1 MRWCRII
8 LAVVLI
14 GAVLPA
20 LAAETPEAPAGDPKV
35 SEDTLVRGD
44 AYYHLMK
51 AMLVAKEAQVREAI
65 RHLRTAIELEPDSAD
80 LRAEAAN
87 LLYLL
92 GQRFEAESTARQA
105 LELDP
110 ENARALE
117 LLAEML
123 VNRAMAAGG
132 DAKGLR
138 EGVALYERLAALPDA
153 DVEVWQMLANLHLEL
168 GDTDAAVAAA
178 ERLVELRP
186 GDAGALR
193 MLVRSQVQAARPAD
207 AIRSMAEYLIGNPRL
222 DPEGPEAQ
230 HTLGWM
236 SKLVR
241 DEQAWPIIAEHGQA
255 LREAQPD
262 LAMLHGLVGE
272 ALLRTGDNEGAAA
285 SLERSIELS
294 IGDDAES
301 RFFLATAYGS
311 MGRLADA
318 VELTRNLT
326 EEFPDHGGVRNL
338 LGELLA
344 QQGDNA
350 AAIAALGRALE
361 TFQNEPQEIE
371 RREGLRRRIV
381 SLYLLQDDTDSA
393 GAILDSFERPDGVA
407 ALEARSVYALET
419 GDFEAAR
426 DSARRLREAEPTEI
440 GQALAL
446 EAEALAREGKESRA
460 RSRYADAAARLSN
473 VVWARAA
480 MVFDEIGRPEVGE
493 ELLRA
498 WVAQEPENPQARF
511 RLGSYLE
518 RAGDYD
524 DARAELERAI
534 ELDPLDAEALNY
546 LGYSLA
552 DRDRDLQEA
561 LGLIERAVAINPWNG
576 AFLDSLGWVYY
587 RMGRYVDAREPLE
600 RAAREYPRDAVV
612 LDHLGDV
619 YARLGESE
627 DALRLWLAALEL
639 EGDNAETIREKI
651 SKHAD
656 AAQVDR
662 DEPDAVD

>member
-1 MRWCRII
+1 MH
-8 LAVVLI
+8 AVD
-14 GAVLPA
+14 P
-20 LAAETPEAPAGDPKV
+20 PESGTAPADSKV
-35 SEDTLVRGD
+35 SEETRVRGD

-51 AMLVAKEAQVREAI
+51 AMLVAKEAKVRDAI
-65 RHLRTAIELEPDSAD
+65 RHLRTALELEPESAD

-92 GQRFEAESTARQA
+92 GQRFEAESTAREA

-117 LLAEML
+117 LLAEMI
-123 VNRAMAAGG
+123 VNRAMASGG

-138 EGVALYERLAALPDA
+138 EGVALYERLATLPEA
-153 DVEVWQMLANLHLEL
+153 DDEVWQMLANLRLEL
-168 GDTDAAVAAA
+168 GDTAGAVAAA
-178 ERLVELRP
+178 ESLVERRP

-193 MLVRSQVQAARPAD
+193 LLVRSQVQAGRSAA
-207 AIRSMAEYLIGNPRL
+207 AIRSMTEFLIGNPRL
-222 DPEGPEAQ
+222 DPEGPEVQ

-241 DEQAWPIIAEHGQA
+241 DEQAWPLVAERSA
-255 LREAQPD
+255 TLTEAQPD
-262 LAMLHGLVGE
+262 VAILHGLVGE
-272 ALLRTGDNEGAAA
+272 ALLRTGRNEEAAA
-285 SLERSIELS
+285 SLERAIELS
-294 IGDDAES
+294 IGEDAEL

-318 VELTRNLT
+318 IELTRALT

-344 QQGDNA
+344 QQGDTA
-350 AAIAALGRALE
+350 AAIEALQRALE
-361 TFQNEPQEIE
+361 TFQDEPQELA

-381 SLYLLQDDTDSA
+381 SLYLLRDDPD
-393 GAILDSFERPDGVA
+393 GARATLQTFERPDEVA

-419 GDFEAAR
+419 GDFEVAK
-426 DSARRLREAEPTEI
+426 DSARRLRESGPDEV

-446 EAEALAREGKESRA
+446 EAEALAREGKEARA
-460 RSRYADAAARLSN
+460 RSRYADAAARLGN

-480 MVFDEIGRPEVGE
+480 MVFDDIGRPEVGE

-498 WVAQEPENPQARF
+498 WVTQEPENGQARF

-518 RAGDYD
+518 RVGDYES
-524 DARAELERAI
+524 ATVELERAI
-534 ELDPLDAEALNY
+534 ELDPQDAEALNY

-552 DRDRDLQEA
+552 DRDRDLPKA
-561 LGLIERAVAINPWNG
+561 LDLIERALAINPWNG

-587 RMGRYVDAREPLE
+587 RMGRYVEARDPLE

-627 DALRLWLAALEL
+627 DALRMWLAALDL
-639 EGDNAETIREKI
+639 EGDNADAIREKI
-651 SKHAD
+651 SAHAD
-656 AAQVDR
+656 AAKVER
-662 DEPDAVD
+662 TEPDALD